1 MQQAAA
7 GLSPASSAALREA
20 ETSSLRRGALHA
32 ITTLDVLR
40 RKWSLHSDAGRK
52 ALSGCVNAQLQ
63 IGHAEAG
70 SWPLGFGAVRAGV
83 LSRALQLKRQ
93 SESELRPVMEEL
105 EAVVAKMKTTAETL
119 REQSESASSSRDVDP
134 RQPRASLSTPPLL
147 HGESIERL
155 VRLADDVVRAFESE
169 LQLRRT
175 VAAELAGAGSA
186 AAANGGG
193 WDASA
198 RLLLSAWVLEPYIES
213 ERLDLLFD
221 SLAAEPAA
229 VVTGRRRQG

>member
-1 MQQAAA
+1 MRQAAA

-40 RKWSLHSDAGRK
+40 RKWTLHSEAGRK
-52 ALSGCVNAQLQ
+52 ALSGCVNAHLQ
-63 IGHAEAG
+63 VGHAEAG
-70 SWPLGFGAVRAGV
+70 SWPSGFGAVRASV
-83 LSRALQLKRQ
+83 VSRALQLRRK

-105 EAVVAKMKTTAETL
+105 ESVVTKMKAATEAFRAQAEA
-119 REQSESASSSRDVDP
+119 ASSSRESDAQEP
-134 RQPRASLSTPPLL
+134 YASLSTHPLL

-155 VRLADDVVRAFESE
+155 VRLANDVVRAFESE

-175 VAAELAGAGSA
+175 VAAELAGACSA
-186 AAANGGG
+186 AAASGSG

-198 RLLLSAWVLEPYIES
+198 RLLLSAWVLEPYLET
-213 ERLDLLFD
+213 EKLDLLFD

-229 VVTGRRRQG
+229 VIGRRRQG